1 MKLEQYQ
8 HLYHGSN
15 RIVKTPDLQLSREDI
30 DFGVGFYLTDNAKE
44 AKQWSAFR
52 VTPVLNEYSLDT
64 ENLQIYTFRLDKEWL
79 EYVRA
84 CRDYGEN
91 REEIKDVYETY
102 DVLIGPTAD
111 DRLFYTVQQYLDGEL
126 DAESLIRY
134 LNAAGYATQ
143 VVLKTQKAVNAL
155 HFIAAKQLSESEK
168 QIEKQMVKEI
178 RIQARNKVN
187 AMKRQELSR

>member
-64 ENLQIYTFRLDKEWL
+64 ENLQIYTFRLDKE
-79 EYVRA
+79 
-84 CRDYGEN
+84 
-91 REEIKDVYETY
+91 
-102 DVLIGPTAD
+102 
-111 DRLFYTVQQYLDGEL
+111 
-126 DAESLIRY
+126 
-134 LNAAGYATQ
+134 
-143 VVLKTQKAVNAL
+143 
-155 HFIAAKQLSESEK
+155 
-168 QIEKQMVKEI
+168 
-178 RIQARNKVN
+178 
-187 AMKRQELSR
+187 